1 MSQLIETLVR
11 FYTISSLSPEAQVA
25 GIEEKLLELQSG
37 DQSTFP
43 YLP

>member
-11 FYTISSLSPEAQVA
+11 FYTISSLPAEAQVA

-37 DQSTFP
+37 DHSKFP

>member
-11 FYTISSLSPEAQVA
+11 FYTISSLPAEAQVV

-37 DQSTFP
+37 DHGKFP